1 MTLKVWLIFQ
11 KLTTNAMDKT
21 RKHLIIIATCI
32 TNYMPRLMSIKHNQ
46 MLIKLLPIDDLISVN
61 SDKLYHIIVI

>member
-1 MTLKVWLIFQ
+1 
-11 KLTTNAMDKT
+11 MDKT